1 MRFWAVLLKLPTAM
15 NRTMAAARELSAA
28 FLKRLTVLL
37 MPLLL
42 AACVTETETVF
53 TEPASPEDVMEQR
66 VELARQY
73 IGQRDWENAKRN
85 LKAAVEIDDRN
96 AEVYEAFALVY
107 QSTGEFELAEDR
119 FKRAISLDRNFS
131 RARNNYAAF
140 LYSQERYREAE
151 AQLALVVKDTLY
163 GARPQAFVN
172 LGLCRLRLFDNRGA
186 EEAFLRALA
195 MQRNNSIALLEV
207 AQLRL
212 EAGDNSNAALYYE
225 QYRQV
230 VRQQSPRGLWF
241 GIRLAEAMGDSDAQ
255 SSYAMALTNLYP
267 TSAEY
272 EAYQRSLSESN

>member
-1 MRFWAVLLKLPTAM
+1 MRLLAVLLKLPTAIK
-15 NRTMAAARELSAA
+15 RTVGGARELSAVLMKHLA
-28 FLKRLTVLL
+28 VLL

-107 QSTGEFELAEDR
+107 QSTGEFELAEDS
-119 FKRAISLDRNFS
+119 FERAISLDRNFS

-272 EAYQRSLSESN
+272 EAYQRSLNESN

>member
-1 MRFWAVLLKLPTAM
+1 MRLWAVLLKLPTAM

-241 GIRLAEAMGDSDAQ
+241 GIRLAEAMGDSNAQ

-272 EAYQRSLSESN
+272 EAYQRSLNESN

>member
-1 MRFWAVLLKLPTAM
+1 MRLWAVLLKLPTAIK
-15 NRTMAAARELSAA
+15 RTLAGVGGLLAG
-28 FLKRLTVLL
+28 FLKRLAVLVT
-37 MPLLL
+37 PLLL

-107 QSTGEFELAEDR
+107 QSTGEFELAEDS

-272 EAYQRSLSESN
+272 EAYQRSLNESN

>member
-1 MRFWAVLLKLPTAM
+1 MRLWAVLLKLPTAIK
-15 NRTMAAARELSAA
+15 RTVGGARELSAVLMKHLA
-28 FLKRLTVLL
+28 VLL

-107 QSTGEFELAEDR
+107 QSTGEFELAEDS
-119 FKRAISLDRNFS
+119 FERAISLDRNFS

-272 EAYQRSLSESN
+272 EAYQRSLNESN

>member
-1 MRFWAVLLKLPTAM
+1 MRLWAVLLKLPTAM
-15 NRTMAAARELSAA
+15 NRTLAGARERSAVL
-28 FLKRLTVLL
+28 LKRLAVLL
-37 MPLLL
+37 TPLLL

-66 VELARQY
+66 VELTRQY

-107 QSTGEFELAEDR
+107 QSTGEFELAEDS

>member
-1 MRFWAVLLKLPTAM
+1 MRLWAVLLKLPTAM
-15 NRTMAAARELSAA
+15 NRTLAGARERSAVL
-28 FLKRLTVLL
+28 LKRLAVLP

-107 QSTGEFELAEDR
+107 QSTGEFELAEDS

>member
-1 MRFWAVLLKLPTAM
+1 MKLLA
-15 NRTMAAARELSAA
+15 
-28 FLKRLTVLL
+28 VLL
-37 MPLLL
+37 MPLALV
-42 AACVTETETVF
+42 ACVTETETVF

-107 QSTGEFELAEDR
+107 QSTGEFELAEDS
-119 FKRAISLDRNFS
+119 FTRAISLDRDFS

-195 MQRNNSIALLEV
+195 MQRSNSIALLEI

-212 EAGDNSNAALYYE
+212 EAGDNGNAALYYE

-267 TSAEY
+267 TSAEF
-272 EAYQRSLSESN
+272 EAYQRSLDESN

>member
-1 MRFWAVLLKLPTAM
+1 MRLWAVLLKLPTAM
-15 NRTMAAARELSAA
+15 NRTLAGARERSAVL
-28 FLKRLTVLL
+28 LKRLAVLP

-107 QSTGEFELAEDR
+107 QSTGEFELAEDS

-272 EAYQRSLSESN
+272 EAYQRSLNESN

>member
-1 MRFWAVLLKLPTAM
+1 MRLWAVLLKLPTAM
-15 NRTMAAARELSAA
+15 NRTLAGARERSAVL
-28 FLKRLTVLL
+28 LKRLAVLP

-96 AEVYEAFALVY
+96 AEVYEALALVY
-107 QSTGEFELAEDR
+107 QSTGEFELAEDS

-272 EAYQRSLSESN
+272 EAYQRSLNESN